1 MKLIKYDPMWN
12 EPYSEMNTLF
22 ERVFGDRFGSALG
35 GWPFAGEGNYTPRLD
50 LYRSED
56 GYQVVMELPGLPKE
70 AVEVKLENAV
80 LTISGEHKTGEG
92 EQQRVRRFSR
102 SITVGDD
109 IAGDRVTAK
118 LENGL
123 LTVSLPKLDER
134 KPRAITVD

>member
-1 MKLIKYDPMWN
+1 MKLIKYDPLWN
-12 EPYSEMNTLF
+12 EPYSEMNTLL
-22 ERVFGDRFGSALG
+22 ERVFGDRFGPALG
-35 GWPFAGEGNYTPRLD
+35 GWPFGGAESYTPRLD
-50 LYRSED
+50 LYRSAE

-80 LTISGEHKTGEG
+80 LTVSGEHKSGDG
-92 EQQRVRRFSR
+92 EQQRQRRFSR

-109 IAGDRVTAK
+109 IAADKVTAK

-123 LTVSLPKLDER
+123 LTISLPKLDER